1 MFTKYSR
8 FSGKISWGNEPEGA
22 PMNRFYYLTEE
33 QFTQINRW
41 LPPEE
46 SRRGRPP
53 KIRNRDVLEGILY
66 ILRTGTPWRDL
77 PQEYGAWHTIYMRW
91 QRWVERGVWWNTLMV
106 LKRLKRIDL
115 QLVFL
120 DSTVVRAHQ
129 HAAGAPKKRVTKPSA
144 ARAVG

>member
-1 MFTKYSR
+1 
-8 FSGKISWGNEPEGA
+8 
-22 PMNRFYYLTEE
+22 
-33 QFTQINRW
+33 
-41 LPPEE
+41 
-46 SRRGRPP
+46 
-53 KIRNRDVLEGILY
+53 
-66 ILRTGTPWRDL
+66 
-77 PQEYGAWHTIYMRW
+77 
-91 QRWVERGVWWNTLMV
+91 VWWNTLLV